1 MDRAEIIISGKVQGV
16 WFRDYVKR
24 SAIGLDLKGWVK
36 NNPDGTV
43 GAEVEGEK
51 KAIEELIELIKIG
64 SPMSR
69 VDNVSVEWSQTN
81 NKFQDFKIL
90 R

>member
-1 MDRAEIIISGKVQGV
+1 MERASIIVQGKVQGV

-24 SAIGLDLKGWVK
+24 SAIGLDLKGWVR

-43 GAEVEGEK
+43 DVEVEGEK
-51 KAIEELIELIKIG
+51 EVIEDLIELIKIG
-64 SPMSR
+64 PPMSR
-69 VDNVSVEWSQTN
+69 VQDVSVEWKKELQ
-81 NKFQDFKIL
+81 KYDLFKLI